1 MINVN
6 ATLCELAGM
15 PAQEYI
21 DVQSFA
27 PLLRGEVAE
36 HCTETAN
43 LFENFRGIYNRD
55 HKFSENYNEIC
66 E

>member
-1 MINVN
+1 
-6 ATLCELAGM
+6 M

-36 HCTETAN
+36 HRTETAN

-55 HKFSENYNEIC
+55 YKFSENYNEIC